1 MAMPHP
7 LVLALFQEPA
17 TTAAA
22 ARALRD
28 LGVDRSQ
35 LSVVCRTHRAEGR
48 LADQVGATP
57 GAEMED
63 SPAASWLGEL
73 GGHLVAA
80 IALVLPGIGPIVSA
94 GPLAADFGEAAG
106 HMAGGVASV
115 LNRAGIPEAQAAEWQ
130 RDVERGAV
138 LLGVH
143 TTPAEAAVVATV
155 LQANGATRIALAE
168 WGSGREE

>member
-1 MAMPHP
+1 MPHP
-7 LVLALFQEPA
+7 LVLALFREPA
-17 TTAAA
+17 STAAA

-28 LGVDRSQ
+28 LGVDRAQ
-35 LSVVCRTHRAEGR
+35 LSVVCRTHSEEGH

-57 GAEMED
+57 GAEIED

-73 GGHLVAA
+73 GGQLVAA

-115 LNRAGIPEAQAAEWQ
+115 LHRAGIPELQAAEWQ
-130 RDVERGAV
+130 REVAHGAV

-143 TTPAEAAVVATV
+143 TTPAEAAAVTSV
-155 LQANGATRIALAE
+155 LQTQGATGIALAE
-168 WGSGREE
+168 WDGGQEQ

>member
-7 LVLALFQEPA
+7 LVLALFQERA

-22 ARALRD
+22 AAALRA

-35 LSVVCRTHRAEGR
+35 LSVVCRTHSEEGR
-48 LADQVGATP
+48 IADQVGATP
-57 GAEMED
+57 GAEIED
-63 SPAASWLGEL
+63 SPAASRLGEL

-80 IALVLPGIGPIVSA
+80 IALVLPGIGTIVSA

-115 LNRAGIPEAQAAEWQ
+115 LHRAGIPEAQAAEWQ
-130 RDVERGAV
+130 RAVANGAV

-143 TTPAEAAVVATV
+143 TTPAEAAVVTTV
-155 LQANGATRIALAE
+155 LQAQGATGIALAE
-168 WGSGREE
+168 WTGGQER